1 MDHEVNEVEQ
11 TETPV
16 AETTRS
22 RSQGWLVFTTLML
35 LVAAF
40 ATSSALAGSFNPTVI
55 GQYYL
60 NAATGAEEAKP
71 EGKCCAKEKA
81 AKAEGAACTKDKA
94 AKAEGGE
101 CPASKAAKAEGAAC
115 TKDKEAKAEGTCPAS
130 KEAAKAEESAKAE
143 EVKVSKAE

>member
-1 MDHEVNEVEQ
+1 MKNHEIETAS
-11 TETPV
+11 TEATA
-16 AETTRS
+16 AETKRS
-22 RSQGWLVFTTLML
+22 RSRGWLVFTTLML

-60 NAATGAEEAKP
+60 NAATGADEAKA

-81 AKAEGAACTKDKA
+81 AKAEGAADKA

-101 CPASKAAKAEGAAC
+101 CPPGPAC
-115 TKDKEAKAEGTCPAS
+115 DRP
-130 KEAAKAEESAKAE
+130 
-143 EVKVSKAE
+143 